1 MLTAEQANA
10 MAEEAR
16 LIKSKITP
24 LDKVIE
30 EITKK
35 AKAGYN
41 STGFARDSGYPSED
55 ERRIVEEL
63 RVLGYKVEHIE
74 YFAYASFPAT
84 RGIRIEW

>member
-16 LIKSKITP
+16 RVKAKTST
-24 LDKVIE
+24 LDLVIA

-41 STGFARDSGYPSED
+41 STGLSRGGGYPPED
-55 ERRIVEEL
+55 ERYIVEEL
-63 RVLGYKVEHIE
+63 QVLGYKVEHIE
-74 YFAYASFPAT
+74 YFAFASFPAT